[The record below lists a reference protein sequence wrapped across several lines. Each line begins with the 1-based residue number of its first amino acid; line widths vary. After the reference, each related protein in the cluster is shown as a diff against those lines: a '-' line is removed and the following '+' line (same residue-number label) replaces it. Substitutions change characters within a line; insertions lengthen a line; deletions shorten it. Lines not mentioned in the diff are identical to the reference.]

1 MLVPNFDIV
10 LWLCK
15 VLPLSKTGSKSHG
28 HLPVHF
34 FSNFLL
40 IYNYLKIMKNF
51 HIPGALESSLVQI
64 LVLLL
69 INVDKLF
76 GHSKLLFLSVL
87 NKDKNISW
95 PFN

>member
-1 MLVPNFDIV
+1 
-10 LWLCK
+10 
-15 VLPLSKTGSKSHG
+15 
-28 HLPVHF
+28 
-34 FSNFLL
+34 
-40 IYNYLKIMKNF
+40 MKNF

>member
-1 MLVPNFDIV
+1 
-10 LWLCK
+10 
-15 VLPLSKTGSKSHG
+15 
-28 HLPVHF
+28 
-34 FSNFLL
+34 
-40 IYNYLKIMKNF
+40 MKKF

-95 PFN
+95 QFNEN